1 MNKLSEIKWHCS
13 YPHETV
19 KVEVVII
26 PKDVKDRMAKV
37 TTRDLY
43 IWGRKNGVIKRLP
56 RKVKKRLYYG
66 KSIKYEPKATIACVN
81 LWNEYDEKNTNI

>member
-1 MNKLSEIKWHCS
+1 MKWVAV
-13 YPHETV
+13 YPPEV
-19 KVEVVII
+19 KEVQVLII
-26 PKDVKDRMAKV
+26 PQEVKDAMGKV

>member
-1 MNKLSEIKWHCS
+1 MKWVAV
-13 YPHETV
+13 YPPEV
-19 KVEVVII
+19 KKVQVLII
-26 PKDVKDRMAKV
+26 PQEVKDAMGKV

-43 IWGRKNGVIKRLP
+43 ILGRKNGVIKRLP

>member
-1 MNKLSEIKWHCS
+1 MIENMKWVAV
-13 YPHETV
+13 YPPEV
-19 KVEVVII
+19 KEVQVLII
-26 PKDVKDRMAKV
+26 PQEVKDAMGKV

-43 IWGRKNGVIKRLP
+43 LWGRKNGVIKRLP